1 MKRLLGPDKK
11 VTNVILVSGSTGNVG
26 GELVRLLAAG
36 GHPVR
41 GLVRSLGRSELPLGV
56 DSAAGDLNRPETL
69 AAPLA
74 GVRGLFLLSGYK
86 DMPGIL
92 GEARR
97 AGVERVVLLSG
108 RSATLDPS
116 NDAITHYIVG
126 SENAVHESGIAW
138 TMLRPCGF
146 MSNALQWAA
155 QIRSEGVVHAA
166 FAGVRTASIDPFD
179 IAAVAARAL
188 RGPGHGGRVYNLS
201 GPESLLAADR
211 VRILAEVL
219 DRPIRFQAQNDAEA
233 WAEMSQSMPAEY
245 VRAFF
250 SFFSEGKL
258 DESAVFPTVQEVTG
272 QPPHTF
278 EQWATAH
285 AAAFR

>member
-1 MKRLLGPDKK
+1 M
-11 VTNVILVSGSTGNVG
+11 ILVSGSTGNVG
-26 GELVRLLAAG
+26 GELVRVLAAG

-41 GLVRSLGRSELPLGV
+41 GLVRSLGRSELPPGV
-56 DSAAGDLNRPETL
+56 DAAAGDLNRPETL
-69 AAPLA
+69 SAPLA

-116 NDAITHYIVG
+116 NDAITHYIVD
-126 SENAVHESGIAW
+126 SENAVRESGIAW
-138 TMLRPCGF
+138 TLLRPCGF
-146 MSNALQWAA
+146 MSNALQWAD
-155 QIRSEGVVHAA
+155 QIRGEGLVHAA
-166 FAGVRTASIDPFD
+166 FAAVRTASIDPFD
-179 IAAVAARAL
+179 IAAVAAKAL
-188 RGPGHGGRVYNLS
+188 LEPGHGGRVYNLS
-201 GPESLLAADR
+201 GPESLLAADK
-211 VRILAEVL
+211 VRILAKVL
-219 DRPIRFQAQNDAEA
+219 DRPIRFRAQNDAEA
-233 WAEMSQSMPAEY
+233 WTEMSQSMPAEY

-258 DESAVFPTVQEVTG
+258 DESAVFPTVQEVTR

-285 AAAFR
+285 AGAFR